1 MKSIT
6 PISGNQTSFGMAV
19 KFNKGGRKFFND
31 VFKDNPNAAE
41 QYILRQ
47 KNNKTSDI
55 YVHDN
60 KVSVKIDGIKWN
72 IIGYIA
78 NSKYDGEHIDE
89 ILLIRK
95 LPLLNRLGYKTLIR
109 ESKKD
114 ILRPQNQKEGLLYV
128 AEDIANFESYKTG
141 NKKTPLLSKIKAIF
155 KSMNS

>member
-1 MKSIT
+1 MKSVT
-6 PISGNQTSFGMAV
+6 PISGRETSFGMAV
-19 KFNKGGRKFFND
+19 KFNNGGRKFFND
-31 VFKDNPNAAE
+31 VFKDNPKAAE

-72 IIGYIA
+72 IIGYLA
-78 NSKYDGEHIDE
+78 NSKYDGEYIDE

-95 LPLLNRLGYKTLIR
+95 LPLFNRLGYKTLIR

-114 ILRPQNQKEGLLYV
+114 IIRPQNQEQGLLYV
-128 AEDIANFESYKTG
+128 AEDIANFESYKNG
-141 NKKTPLLSKIKAIF
+141 NKKIPLFNKIKAIF
-155 KSMNS
+155 ESMNS